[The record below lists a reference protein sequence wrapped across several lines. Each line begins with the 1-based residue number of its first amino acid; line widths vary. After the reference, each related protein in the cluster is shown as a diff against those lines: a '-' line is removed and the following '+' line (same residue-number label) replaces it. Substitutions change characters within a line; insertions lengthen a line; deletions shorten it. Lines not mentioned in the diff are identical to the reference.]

1 VNQEGNSGR
10 RTALLAAGLLVGL
23 ALVGLAAGERWRGGA
38 GRAEG
43 SLPLFVVDAMLVVGA
58 VLGAVTMVLF
68 ALVYG
73 GSYGSLSLERRRR
86 SSTMRVLTSVAI
98 VIIAIFAVVA
108 IRKAWTDR
116 FDNDGRS
123 DPAAV
128 QPGERPEENGERA
141 EDRTLDWRFVGGAFV
156 VALIGSAY
164 AARLLMR
171 NAHGPTLPEDPA
183 EAVAAILDDT
193 LQDLYDERDPRR
205 AVVAAYARMERALAA
220 HGLPRRDSEAPA
232 EYLERTLEELS
243 ASASSASRLTRLFEW
258 ARFSDHP
265 VEPGMKTEAIQALEA
280 VRDELTAPLAPV

>member
-1 VNQEGNSGR
+1 M
-10 RTALLAAGLLVGL
+10 LAAGLLLGL
-23 ALVGLAAGERWRGGA
+23 TLVGLAAGERWRGGG

-43 SLPLFVVDAMLVVGA
+43 SVPLFVIDAMLVVGA

-98 VIIAIFAVVA
+98 VIVAIFAVVA
-108 IRKAWTDR
+108 IRKAWADR
-116 FDNDGRS
+116 FSNDGRAK
-123 DPAAV
+123 PAAV
-128 QPGERPEENGERA
+128 QPGKRQQEDGERA

-171 NAHGPTLPEDPA
+171 NTKEPLLPEDPA
-183 EAVAAILDDT
+183 GAVAAILDDT
-193 LQDLYDERDPRR
+193 LQDLYEERDPRR

-220 HGLPRRDSEAPA
+220 HGLPRQHSEAPA
-232 EYLERTLEELS
+232 EYLERALEELS

>member
-1 VNQEGNSGR
+1 
-10 RTALLAAGLLVGL
+10 
-23 ALVGLAAGERWRGGA
+23 
-38 GRAEG
+38 
-43 SLPLFVVDAMLVVGA
+43 
-58 VLGAVTMVLF
+58 VTMVLF

-73 GSYGSLSLERRRR
+73 GSYGSVALERRR

-108 IRKAWTDR
+108 MRKAW
-116 FDNDGRS
+116 
-123 DPAAV
+123 
-128 QPGERPEENGERA
+128 GERFGQKASADPVPAKTAKQADGEGAAA
-141 EDRTLDWRFVGGAFV
+141 EDRTLDWRVVGGAFV
-156 VALIGSAY
+156 VALLGSAY

-171 NAHGPTLPEDPA
+171 NAHEPGLPEDPA
-183 EAVAAILDDT
+183 EAVAAILGDT

-220 HGLPRRDSEAPA
+220 HGLPRQQSEAPA

-265 VEPGMKTEAIQALEA
+265 VEPGMKAEAIQALEA

>member
-1 VNQEGNSGR
+1 MNERDNSGR
-10 RTALLAAGLLVGL
+10 RTALLTAGLLVGL
-23 ALVGLAAGERWRGGA
+23 ALVGLAAGERWRGGE

-43 SLPLFVVDAMLVVGA
+43 SVPLFVIDAMLVVGA
-58 VLGAVTMVLF
+58 MLGAVTMVLF

-73 GSYGSLSLERRRR
+73 GSYGSVALERRR

-108 IRKAWTDR
+108 VRKAW
-116 FDNDGRS
+116 
-123 DPAAV
+123 
-128 QPGERPEENGERA
+128 GERFGRETSGDPVPAKTAQRAEGEGAAA

-156 VALIGSAY
+156 VALLGSAY

-171 NAHGPTLPEDPA
+171 NAHEPGLPEDPA

-220 HGLPRRDSEAPA
+220 HGLPRQQSEAPA

-265 VEPGMKTEAIQALEA
+265 VEPGMKAEAIQALEA

>member
-1 VNQEGNSGR
+1 MNQRGNNGR
-10 RTALLAAGLLVGL
+10 RTALLAAGLVLGL
-23 ALVGLAAGERWRGGA
+23 ALVGLAAGERWRGGE

-43 SLPLFVVDAMLVVGA
+43 SVPVLVIDAMLVVGA
-58 VLGAVTMVLF
+58 ILGAVTMVLF

-73 GSYGSLSLERRRR
+73 GSYGSVALERRKR

-108 IRKAWTDR
+108 IRKGLANR
-116 FDNDGRS
+116 FGDQA
-123 DPAAV
+123 PKAEQV
-128 QPGERPEENGERA
+128 QPGARA
-141 EDRTLDWRFVGGAFV
+141 EAQPGEGGERTLDWRFVGGAFV

-171 NAHGPTLPEDPA
+171 NTYGPEPADDPA

-193 LQDLYDERDPRR
+193 LEDLRGERDPRR
-205 AVVAAYARMERALAA
+205 AVIATYARMERALAA
-220 HGLPRRDSEAPA
+220 HGLPRQRSEAPF
-232 EYLERTLEELS
+232 EYLERALEELS

-258 ARFSDHP
+258 ARFSHHA
-265 VEPGMKTEAIQALEA
+265 VEPDMKEEAIKALEA

>member
-1 VNQEGNSGR
+1 VNPGGNSGR
-10 RTALLAAGLLVGL
+10 RTALLAAGLLLGL
-23 ALVGLAAGERWRGGA
+23 ALVGLAAGERWRGGE

-43 SLPLFVVDAMLVVGA
+43 SVPLFVIDAMLVVGA
-58 VLGAVTMVLF
+58 MLGAVTMVLF

-73 GSYGSLSLERRRR
+73 GSYGSVALERRR

-98 VIIAIFAVVA
+98 VIVAIFAVVA
-108 IRKAWTDR
+108 VRKAWGER
-116 FDNDGRS
+116 FGRDAS
-123 DPAAV
+123 GDPAPTLTAP
-128 QPGERPEENGERA
+128 QAEGEGAAA

-171 NAHGPTLPEDPA
+171 NAHEPGLPEDPA

-220 HGLPRRDSEAPA
+220 HGLPRQPSEAPA

-243 ASASSASRLTRLFEW
+243 ASASSASRLTGLFEW

-280 VRDELTAPLAPV
+280 VRDELVAPLAPV

>member
-1 VNQEGNSGR
+1 MNQRGNSGR
-10 RTALLAAGLLVGL
+10 RTALLAAGLVLGL
-23 ALVGLAAGERWRGGA
+23 ALVGLAAGERWRGGG

-43 SLPLFVVDAMLVVGA
+43 SVPVLLIDAMLVVGA
-58 VLGAVTMVLF
+58 ILGAVTMVLF

-73 GSYGSLSLERRRR
+73 GSYGSVALERRRR

-108 IRKAWTDR
+108 IRKAWSDR
-116 FDNDGRS
+116 FGDRR
-123 DPAAV
+123 AQTEQV
-128 QPGERPEENGERA
+128 QPGAREEARPGESG
-141 EDRTLDWRFVGGAFV
+141 ERTLDWRFVGGAFV

-171 NAHGPTLPEDPA
+171 NAYGPDPTDDPA
-183 EAVAAILDDT
+183 EALAAILDDT
-193 LQDLYDERDPRR
+193 LEDLRNERDPRR

-220 HGLPRRDSEAPA
+220 HGLPRQRSEAPA
-232 EYLERTLEELS
+232 EYLERALEELS

-265 VEPGMKTEAIQALEA
+265 VEPGMKEEAIRALVA

>member
-1 VNQEGNSGR
+1 VDQRGNTGR
-10 RTALLAAGLLVGL
+10 RTALLAAGLVVGL
-23 ALVGLAAGERWRGGA
+23 ALVGLAAGERWRAGQ

-43 SLPLFVVDAMLVVGA
+43 SVPILVIDAMLIVGA

-73 GSYGSLSLERRRR
+73 GSYGSVALERRR

-98 VIIAIFAVVA
+98 VIIAVFAVVG
-108 IRKAWTDR
+108 IRKALSERFGDR
-116 FDNDGRS
+116 
-123 DPAAV
+123 PAESAQL
-128 QPGERPEENGERA
+128 QPGQRA
-141 EDRTLDWRFVGGAFV
+141 QAQPRSSSERTLDWRFVGGAFV

-164 AARLLMR
+164 AARLLLR
-171 NAHGPTLPEDPA
+171 NEHEPTAEDTA

-193 LQDLYDERDPRR
+193 LEDLRNEQDPRR
-205 AVVAAYARMERALAA
+205 AVVAAYARMEHALAV
-220 HGLPRRDSEAPA
+220 HGLPRQRSEAPA
-232 EYLERTLEELS
+232 EYLERALEELS

-265 VEPGMKTEAIQALEA
+265 VEPDMKEEAIEALEA

>member
-1 VNQEGNSGR
+1 VNRGGNSGR
-10 RTALLAAGLLVGL
+10 RTAVLAAGLLVGF
-23 ALVGLAAGERWRGGA
+23 ALVGLAAGERWRGGE

-43 SLPLFVVDAMLVVGA
+43 SVPLFVIDAMLVVGA

-73 GSYGSLSLERRRR
+73 GSYGSVALERRR

-108 IRKAWTDR
+108 IRKA
-116 FDNDGRS
+116 F
-123 DPAAV
+123 
-128 QPGERPEENGERA
+128 GERFGRETSGDPTSAQVAQEAEGEGA
-141 EDRTLDWRFVGGAFV
+141 VADDRTLDWRFVGGAFV

-171 NAHGPTLPEDPA
+171 NAHEPGLPEDPA
-183 EAVAAILDDT
+183 QAVAAILDDT

-205 AVVAAYARMERALAA
+205 AVVGAYARMERALAA
-220 HGLPRRDSEAPA
+220 HGLPRQHSEAPA
-232 EYLERTLEELS
+232 EYLERALEELS

>member
-1 VNQEGNSGR
+1 VNERGNNGR
-10 RTALLAAGLLVGL
+10 RTALLTAGLLVGL
-23 ALVGLAAGERWRGGA
+23 ALVGLAAGERWHGGG

-43 SLPLFVVDAMLVVGA
+43 SVPLFVIDAMLVVGA
-58 VLGAVTMVLF
+58 MLGAVTMVLF

-73 GSYGSLSLERRRR
+73 GSYGSVALERRR

-108 IRKAWTDR
+108 MRKAW
-116 FDNDGRS
+116 
-123 DPAAV
+123 
-128 QPGERPEENGERA
+128 GERFGQKTSGDPVPAKTAQQAEGEGAAA

-156 VALIGSAY
+156 VALLGSAY

-171 NAHGPTLPEDPA
+171 NAHEPGLPEDPA

-220 HGLPRRDSEAPA
+220 HGLPRQQSEAPA

-243 ASASSASRLTRLFEW
+243 TSASSASRLTRLFEW
-258 ARFSDHP
+258 ARFSDHR
-265 VEPGMKTEAIQALEA
+265 VEPGMKAEAIQALEA
-280 VRDELTAPLAPV
+280 VRDELIAPLAPV

>member
-1 VNQEGNSGR
+1 VNEGGNRGR
-10 RTALLAAGLLVGL
+10 RTALLTTGLLVGL
-23 ALVGLAAGERWRGGA
+23 ALVGLAAGERWRGGG

-43 SLPLFVVDAMLVVGA
+43 SVPLFLIDAMLVVGA
-58 VLGAVTMVLF
+58 ILGAVTMVLF

-73 GSYGSLSLERRRR
+73 GSYGSVALERKR
-86 SSTMRVLTSVAI
+86 SSTLRVLTSVAI

-108 IRKAWTDR
+108 VRKAW
-116 FDNDGRS
+116 
-123 DPAAV
+123 
-128 QPGERPEENGERA
+128 GERFGRDAADDPVPAKTAPQAEGEGA
-141 EDRTLDWRFVGGAFV
+141 AADDRTLDWRVAGGAFV
-156 VALIGSAY
+156 VALLGSAY

-171 NAHGPTLPEDPA
+171 NTLEPGLPEDPA
-183 EAVAAILDDT
+183 QALAAILDDT
-193 LQDLYDERDPRR
+193 LEDLYDERDPRR

-220 HGLPRRDSEAPA
+220 HGLPRQESEAPA

>member
-1 VNQEGNSGR
+1 MNQRGNSGR
-10 RTALLAAGLLVGL
+10 RTALLAAGLVLGL
-23 ALVGLAAGERWRGGA
+23 ALVGLAAGERWRGGD

-43 SLPLFVVDAMLVVGA
+43 SVPVLLIDAMLVVGA
-58 VLGAVTMVLF
+58 ILGAVTMVLF

-73 GSYGSLSLERRRR
+73 GSYGSVALERRRR

-108 IRKAWTDR
+108 IRKAWSDR
-116 FDNDGRS
+116 FGDRR
-123 DPAAV
+123 AQTEQT
-128 QPGERPEENGERA
+128 QPGAAAEARPGEA
-141 EDRTLDWRFVGGAFV
+141 GERTLDWRFVGGAFV

-171 NAHGPTLPEDPA
+171 NAYDPDAGDDPA
-183 EAVAAILDDT
+183 EAVAMILDDT
-193 LQDLYDERDPRR
+193 LEDLRNERDPRR

-220 HGLPRRDSEAPA
+220 HGLPRQRSEAPA
-232 EYLERTLEELS
+232 EYLERALEELS

-265 VEPGMKTEAIQALEA
+265 VEPGMKEQAIQALES

>member
-1 VNQEGNSGR
+1 VNGEGNNRR
-10 RTALLAAGLLVGL
+10 RTALLTTGLLVGL
-23 ALVGLAAGERWRGGA
+23 ALVGLAAGERWRGGG

-43 SLPLFVVDAMLVVGA
+43 SVPLFVIDAMLVVGA

-73 GSYGSLSLERRRR
+73 GSYGSVALERKR

-108 IRKAWTDR
+108 IRKAW
-116 FDNDGRS
+116 
-123 DPAAV
+123 
-128 QPGERPEENGERA
+128 GERFGRDAAQDAVPAKTAPQGEGEGAAA

-156 VALIGSAY
+156 VALLGSAY

-171 NAHGPTLPEDPA
+171 NAREPGLPEDPA
-183 EAVAAILDDT
+183 QAVAAILDDT
-193 LQDLYDERDPRR
+193 LEDLYDERDPRR

-220 HGLPRRDSEAPA
+220 HGVPRQESEAPA

>member
-1 VNQEGNSGR
+1 VNRGGNNGR
-10 RTALLAAGLLVGL
+10 RKALLAGGLVLGL

-43 SLPLFVVDAMLVVGA
+43 SVPILVIDALLVVGA
-58 VLGAVTMVLF
+58 ILGAVTLVLF

-73 GSYGSLSLERRRR
+73 GSYGSVALERRKR

-108 IRKAWTDR
+108 VRKAWSER
-116 FDNDGRS
+116 FGNQRADES
-123 DPAAV
+123 AQV
-128 QPGERPEENGERA
+128 QPSQPSESGDGDSA
-141 EDRTLDWRFVGGAFV
+141 ERTLDWRFVGGAFV

-171 NAHGPTLPEDPA
+171 NTREPVPGDDPA

-193 LQDLYDERDPRR
+193 LQDLYDERDARK
-205 AVVAAYARMERALAA
+205 AVVATYARMERALAA
-220 HGLPRRDSEAPA
+220 HGLPRQRSEAPA
-232 EYLERTLEELS
+232 EYLERALEELS

>member
-1 VNQEGNSGR
+1 VNPGGNNGR
-10 RTALLAAGLLVGL
+10 RTALLAAGLLLGL
-23 ALVGLAAGERWRGGA
+23 ALVGLAAGERWRGGE

-43 SLPLFVVDAMLVVGA
+43 SVPMFVIDAMLVVGA
-58 VLGAVTMVLF
+58 MLGAVTMVLF

-73 GSYGSLSLERRRR
+73 GSYGSVALERRR

-108 IRKAWTDR
+108 VRKAFGER
-116 FDNDGRS
+116 FGREGS
-123 DPAAV
+123 GDPAPAQV
-128 QPGERPEENGERA
+128 AQQQEGDGAAA
-141 EDRTLDWRFVGGAFV
+141 EDRTLDWRLAGGAFV

-164 AARLLMR
+164 AVRLLMR
-171 NAHGPTLPEDPA
+171 NAHEPELPIDPA

-205 AVVAAYARMERALAA
+205 AVVAAYSRMERALAA
-220 HGLPRRDSEAPA
+220 HGLPRQESEAPA
-232 EYLERTLEELS
+232 EYLERALEELS

>member
-1 VNQEGNSGR
+1 MDRGGNSGR
-10 RTALLAAGLLVGL
+10 RTALLTAGLLVGL
-23 ALVGLAAGERWRGGA
+23 TLVGLAAGERWRGGE
-38 GRAEG
+38 GQAEG
-43 SLPLFVVDAMLVVGA
+43 SVPLFVIDAMLVVGA

-73 GSYGSLSLERRRR
+73 GSYGSVALERRR
-86 SSTMRVLTSVAI
+86 SSTLRVLTSIAI

-108 IRKAWTDR
+108 VRKAW
-116 FDNDGRS
+116 
-123 DPAAV
+123 
-128 QPGERPEENGERA
+128 GERFGRETSGDSVPAKTAPQTEGEGTAA

-156 VALIGSAY
+156 VALLGSAY
-164 AARLLMR
+164 AARLLLR
-171 NAHGPTLPEDPA
+171 NAHEPGLPEDPA
-183 EAVAAILDDT
+183 EAVAAILGDT

-220 HGLPRRDSEAPA
+220 HGLPRQHSEAPA

-265 VEPGMKTEAIQALEA
+265 VEPGMKAEAIQALEA

>member
-1 VNQEGNSGR
+1 
-10 RTALLAAGLLVGL
+10 
-23 ALVGLAAGERWRGGA
+23 
-38 GRAEG
+38 
-43 SLPLFVVDAMLVVGA
+43 
-58 VLGAVTMVLF
+58 MVLF

-73 GSYGSLSLERRRR
+73 GSYGSVALERKR

-108 IRKAWTDR
+108 IRKAW
-116 FDNDGRS
+116 
-123 DPAAV
+123 
-128 QPGERPEENGERA
+128 GERFGRDAAQDAVPAKTAQQGEGEGAVA

-156 VALIGSAY
+156 VALLGSAY

-171 NAHGPTLPEDPA
+171 NAREPGLPEDPA
-183 EAVAAILDDT
+183 QAVAAILDDT
-193 LQDLYDERDPRR
+193 LEDLYDERDPRR

-220 HGLPRRDSEAPA
+220 HGLPRQESEAPA

>member
-1 VNQEGNSGR
+1 MNQRGNNGR
-10 RTALLAAGLLVGL
+10 RTALLAAGLVLGL
-23 ALVGLAAGERWRGGA
+23 ALVGLAAGERWRGGE
-38 GRAEG
+38 GQAEG
-43 SLPLFVVDAMLVVGA
+43 SVPVLVVDAMLVVGA
-58 VLGAVTMVLF
+58 VLAAVTMVLF

-73 GSYGSLSLERRRR
+73 GSYGSVALERRKR
-86 SSTMRVLTSVAI
+86 SSTMRVVTSVAI

-108 IRKAWTDR
+108 IRKAWSDR
-116 FDNDGRS
+116 FGTNPGNE
-123 DPAAV
+123 AGQV
-128 QPGERPEENGERA
+128 QPGQPSEADGRPNA
-141 EDRTLDWRFVGGAFV
+141 DRTLDWRFVGGAFV

-164 AARLLMR
+164 AARLLLR
-171 NAHGPTLPEDPA
+171 TAHEPAPADDPA

-205 AVVAAYARMERALAA
+205 AVVATYARMERALAA
-220 HGLPRRDSEAPA
+220 HGLPRQRHEAPA
-232 EYLERTLEELS
+232 EYLERALEELS

>member
-1 VNQEGNSGR
+1 VNPGGNSGR
-10 RTALLAAGLLVGL
+10 RTALLAAGLLLGL
-23 ALVGLAAGERWRGGA
+23 ALVGLAAGERWRGGE

-43 SLPLFVVDAMLVVGA
+43 SVPMLVIDAMLVVGA

-73 GSYGSLSLERRRR
+73 GSYGSVALERKR

-108 IRKAWTDR
+108 VRKAFGER
-116 FDNDGRS
+116 FGREGS
-123 DPAAV
+123 GDPAPAQV
-128 QPGERPEENGERA
+128 AQQQEGDGAAA

-171 NAHGPTLPEDPA
+171 NAHEPELLVDPA

-205 AVVAAYARMERALAA
+205 AVVAAYSRMERALAA
-220 HGLPRRDSEAPA
+220 HGLPRQESEAPA
-232 EYLERTLEELS
+232 EYLERALEELS

>member
-1 VNQEGNSGR
+1 VNGEGNSGR
-10 RTALLAAGLLVGL
+10 RTALLTAGLLVGL
-23 ALVGLAAGERWRGGA
+23 TLVGLAAGERWRGGD

-43 SLPLFVVDAMLVVGA
+43 SVPVFVIDAMLVVGA

-68 ALVYG
+68 ALAYG
-73 GSYGSLSLERRRR
+73 GSYGSVALERRR
-86 SSTMRVLTSVAI
+86 SSTLRVLTSVAI
-98 VIIAIFAVVA
+98 VILAIFAVVA
-108 IRKAWTDR
+108 VRKAWGER
-116 FDNDGRS
+116 FGREAS
-123 DPAAV
+123 GDPAPAQV
-128 QPGERPEENGERA
+128 AAQEKDGDPEA
-141 EDRTLDWRFVGGAFV
+141 EDRTLDWRVVGGAFV

-164 AARLLMR
+164 AARLLLR
-171 NAHGPTLPEDPA
+171 NAHEPPLPDDPA
-183 EAVAAILDDT
+183 EAVAAILGDT

-220 HGLPRRDSEAPA
+220 HGLPRQPSEAPA

-265 VEPGMKTEAIQALEA
+265 VEAGMKTEAIQALEA